1 LLALSVESACASVQG
16 SREKK
21 MKSDSDIQRDAEAEL
36 KWDPHIDASDIA
48 VAVKDGVA
56 TLIGFVLIRTT
67 HSARHDFPRRSRG

>member
-1 LLALSVESACASVQG
+1 LLALSVESAQG

-48 VAVKDGVA
+48 VAVKDGV
-56 TLIGFVLIRTT
+56 V
-67 HSARHDFPRRSRG
+67 P